1 MVELSGDIT
10 RSDPSP
16 ARSAHLWYSMESE
29 FWYDSW
35 AEGGTKTSFHLPNV
49 HEHALLLDH
58 LGLVAG
64 ARVLVPLCGK
74 TADLRFFA
82 ESAAEV
88 VGVELVP
95 RAVAEFF
102 AENDLDPVEE
112 EPDVFRCANLV
123 IRRQDIFTLTPE
135 ALGPV
140 DLVYD
145 RAALIAFPDDMR
157 QRYAE
162 AITRLVRPGTRYFIN
177 TLEYHPSLQTPPF
190 TVGPDE
196 VADRFGDAFEV
207 EHVAAELRPNHR
219 MVEKFGLT
227 SLVEHG
233 FLLRAR

>member
-1 MVELSGDIT
+1 
-10 RSDPSP
+10 
-16 ARSAHLWYSMESE
+16 MESD

-35 AEGGTKTSFHLPNV
+35 AIGGTKTSFHLPNV
-49 HEHALLLDH
+49 HEHARLLDR

-95 RAVAEFF
+95 RAVEEFF

-112 EPDVFRCANLV
+112 EPDVFRCGNLV
-123 IRRQDIFTLTPE
+123 IRRQDIFKLTPRM
-135 ALGPV
+135 LGPV

-145 RAALIAFPDDMR
+145 RAALIAFPEDMR
-157 QRYAE
+157 RRYAE

-177 TLEYHPSLQTPPF
+177 TLEYHPKLPTPPF

-196 VADRFGDAFEV
+196 IVERFGHAFEV
-207 EHVAAELRPNHR
+207 EHVAAEPRPEHR
-219 MVEKFGLT
+219 MIEKFGLT

>member
-1 MVELSGDIT
+1 
-10 RSDPSP
+10 
-16 ARSAHLWYSMESE
+16 MESE
-29 FWYDSW
+29 FWFDSW
-35 AEGGTKTSFHLPNV
+35 EQGGTKTSFHLPDV
-49 HEHALLLDH
+49 HEHARMLDR

-102 AENDLDPVEE
+102 AENGLDPVEE
-112 EPDVFRCANLV
+112 EPDVFRAGNLV
-123 IRRQDIFTLTPE
+123 IRRQDVFTLTPE
-135 ALGPV
+135 AIGPV

-177 TLEYHPSLQTPPF
+177 TLEYHPRLPSPPF
-190 TVGPDE
+190 SVGPAE
-196 VADRFGDAFEV
+196 VVERFGRAFEV
-207 EHVAAELRPNHR
+207 DHVAAEPRPGHR

-227 SLVEHG
+227 DLVEHG

>member
-1 MVELSGDIT
+1 
-10 RSDPSP
+10 
-16 ARSAHLWYSMESE
+16 MESE
-29 FWYDSW
+29 FWFDSW
-35 AEGGTKTSFHLPNV
+35 EQGGTKTSFHLRDV
-49 HEHALLLDH
+49 HEHARMLAR

-74 TADLRFFA
+74 TTDLRFFA

-102 AENDLDPVEE
+102 AENGLDPVLE
-112 EPDVFRCANLV
+112 EPDVFRCGNLV
-123 IRRQDIFTLTPE
+123 IRRQDIFKLGPAE
-135 ALGPV
+135 IGPV

-145 RAALIAFPDDMR
+145 RASLIAFPDDMR

-162 AITRLVRPGTRYFIN
+162 TITRLVRPGTRYFIN
-177 TLEYHPSLQTPPF
+177 TLEYHPRLPSPPF
-190 TVGPDE
+190 SVGPRE
-196 VADRFGDAFEV
+196 VVELFGHAFEV
-207 EHVAAELRPNHR
+207 EHVAAEPRPEHR

-227 SLVEHG
+227 GLVEHG